1 MNYNAEDQYQ
11 SMVRAFAE
19 IELLA
24 TNLGKHAVIGD
35 DAVLDKA
42 KVFFQQCYHLK
53 DYLKK
58 DPRIKN
64 AKDVEA
70 FINKSDAL
78 SIAADICN
86 SFKHAGLT
94 KPPRSGRPL
103 TKINMAYSIDT
114 PMGITGK
121 HLFAEFKKNP
131 NDGDTVF
138 VSRSNRKG
146 VPIAT
151 ATVVFTMDKL
161 TRNAIDLARECIA
174 DWRRFLLGNGVVF
187 DEPTE

>member
-1 MNYNAEDQYQ
+1 MNYGAEEQYQ
-11 SMVRAFAE
+11 SMVRAFE
-19 IELLA
+19 EVELLA

-42 KVFFQQCYHLK
+42 KAFFQQCYHLK

-64 AKDVEA
+64 AQDVET
-70 FINKSDAL
+70 FINKSNAL

-86 SFKHAGLT
+86 SFKDAGLN
-94 KPPRSGRPL
+94 KRPRSGRPL
-103 TKINMAYSIDT
+103 TKINMAYSMDMPVGMKGT
-114 PMGITGK
+114 HT
-121 HLFAEFKKNP
+121 FAEFKKNP
-131 NDGDTVF
+131 NDGDTIF
-138 VSRSNRKG
+138 VSHSNRTG

-161 TRNAIDLARECIA
+161 TRNAIDLARECVA
-174 DWRRFLLGNGVVF
+174 DWRKFLATHGIVF
-187 DEPTE
+187 SEPVK